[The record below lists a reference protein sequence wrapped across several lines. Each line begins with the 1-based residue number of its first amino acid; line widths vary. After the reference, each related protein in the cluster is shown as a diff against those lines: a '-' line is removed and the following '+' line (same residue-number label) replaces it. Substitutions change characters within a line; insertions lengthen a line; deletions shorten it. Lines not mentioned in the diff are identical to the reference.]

1 MSIGASHDYGLVL
14 IMKNGS
20 LRVRAREFERRLSRL
35 TQLCD
40 QEARRYRLQPHD
52 QQDVLQETCVRVWM
66 RLVSEEEDSGKLESD
81 GWLRMV
87 ARNVAREQVRVLSR
101 NAHDSIAASESM
113 PMRQSS
119 NKVSLCDVVRSRGEQ
134 LTGRQREALDAYM
147 ASESIDGA
155 ARLLGIHPSAF
166 RRWHWQSCSRVEVL
180 EFVPIQFLGAWRVIN

>member
-1 MSIGASHDYGLVL
+1 MSIGASHDYRLVL

-20 LRVRAREFERRLSRL
+20 LRVRAREFEQRLPRL
-35 TQLCD
+35 AQLCD

-52 QQDVLQETCVRVWM
+52 QQDVLQETCVRVWE
-66 RLVSEEEDSGKLESD
+66 RYVSAEDDSEKLESD

-113 PMRQSS
+113 PMRQSRGM
-119 NKVSLCDVVRSRGEQ
+119 VSLRDVVRSRGEQ

-166 RRWHWQSCSRVEVL
+166 RRCIDRAARALRRSNSSNSIFRGMARH
-180 EFVPIQFLGAWRVIN
+180 